1 MIAMDHR
8 SWWDNLARKRLG
20 YLLLIPAFAVILAV
34 LVYPI
39 LYSFIMS
46 LSHVNIA
53 KRSLEFS
60 GVKNYASLFSDTYF
74 SGAIVRTVVFTVVSV
89 FIEMFLGVG
98 MALVLNERF
107 RGRGFLRGVM
117 ILPWALPS
125 VVNAVMWKWIYDGN
139 YGALN
144 ALLTQTGIIS
154 AYKVWLGSMTSAF
167 MSMLFANVWK
177 ETPYVVLLTIAAL
190 STIDKTLYE
199 SARVDGAGPFRSF
212 FSITIPVIRPVLII
226 LIITKS
232 IWAIQTFDLVYILT
246 SGGPAGSTELIAYY
260 IYKTT
265 FKFNNFGYAA
275 AMSYFLSIVTLIM
288 ALVYIKLLS
297 KDNEVI

>member
-1 MIAMDHR
+1 MGR
-8 SWWDNLARKRLG
+8 NSRWNEFTRKNLG
-20 YLLLIPAFAVILAV
+20 YLLLIPAFAIILAV

-39 LYSFIMS
+39 VYSFIMS
-46 LSHVNIA
+46 LSRVNIA
-53 KRSLEFS
+53 KRTLEFL
-60 GVKNYASLFSDTYF
+60 GLKNYASLFSDTYF
-74 SGAIVRTVVFTVVSV
+74 TGAIVRTVVFTVVSV
-89 FIEMFLGVG
+89 FIEMCLGVG
-98 MALVLNERF
+98 IALVLNEKF

-125 VVNAVMWKWIYDGN
+125 VVNAVMWKWIFDGN
-139 YGALN
+139 YGAFN

-154 AYKVWLGSMTSAF
+154 TYKVWLGSMMSAF
-167 MSMLFANVWK
+167 VSMLFANVWK
-177 ETPYVVLLTIAAL
+177 ETPYVVLLSIAAL
-190 STIDKTLYE
+190 SAIDKTLYE
-199 SARVDGAGPFRSF
+199 SARVDGAGPVRSF

-275 AMSYFLSIVTLIM
+275 AMSYFLSIVTIIM
-288 ALVYIKLLS
+288 ALAYIKLLS

>member
-1 MIAMDHR
+1 MDHR

>member
-1 MIAMDHR
+1 M
-8 SWWDNLARKRLG
+8 L
-20 YLLLIPAFAVILAV
+20 
-34 LVYPI
+34 
-39 LYSFIMS
+39 
-46 LSHVNIA
+46 
-53 KRSLEFS
+53 
-60 GVKNYASLFSDTYF
+60 
-74 SGAIVRTVVFTVVSV
+74 RTVAFTVVSV
-89 FIEMFLGVG
+89 FFDMFLGVG
-98 MALVLNERF
+98 IALVLNEKF
-107 RGRGFLRGVM
+107 IGRGFLRGVM

-125 VVNAVMWKWIYDGN
+125 VVNAVMWKWIYNGN

-144 ALLTQTGIIS
+144 ALLTQIGIIPS
-154 AYKVWLGSMTSAF
+154 YKVWLGSTTSAF
-167 MSMLFANVWK
+167 LSMLFANVWK

-199 SARVDGAGPFRSF
+199 SARVDGAGSVRTLL
-212 FSITIPVIRPVLII
+212 SITIPVIRPILII

-246 SGGPAGSTELIAYY
+246 AGGPAGSTELIAYY

-275 AMSYFLSIVTLIM
+275 AMSYVLSFITFIM
-288 ALVYIKLLS
+288 AIMYIKLLA